1 MLLLNGRTALAT
13 ALLCAAVSLEG
24 QAAIRSVNCDA
35 GDTIQGALPDIKSG
49 DTLLVSGTCT
59 GTVTIPP
66 EMVNVTL
73 DGKGAANI
81 RGPNGFVVL
90 GREIT
95 IRGFDVTAVGN
106 GISVFRGGTAVID
119 GNTIHDTGGGLGLAG
134 RGLGINVAQ
143 HSFAAIVSNRI
154 RNNPGTGINV
164 IEASAIRIGFVD
176 NLVTNLPPNVIDGN
190 GYGIQVNR
198 AVATIVG
205 ATIAG
210 NQMDGIR
217 VRSGSHADI
226 ANNAISGNQGNGIT
240 VFDNASVSLTSGA
253 AGTEPNTT
261 DADSPNQGFGLSC
274 TVGGSVSQA
283 LGTLKGVKGP
293 VEFDRFCVDSV
304 TR

>member
-1 MLLLNGRTALAT
+1 MRAIWRAFTITVVGSLAGL
-13 ALLCAAVSLEG
+13 A
-24 QAAIRSVNCDA
+24 QAQPPTIRNVNCDT
-35 GDTIQGALPDIKSG
+35 GDTIQGALPDLRSG
-49 DTLLVSGTCT
+49 DTLSVRGTCT
-59 GTVTIPP
+59 GPVTIPP
-66 EMVNVTL
+66 EMANVTF

-95 IRGFDVTAVGN
+95 IRGFDVTVVGN

-119 GNTIHDTGGGLGLAG
+119 GNTIHDTGGSGLPG
-134 RGLGINVAQ
+134 RGIGINVAQ

-154 RNNPGTGINV
+154 RNNASTGINV
-164 IEASAIRIGFVD
+164 IEASAVRIGFVD

-190 GYGIQVNR
+190 GTGIQVAR
-198 AVATIVG
+198 AFATIIG

-210 NQMDGIR
+210 NHMDGIL

-240 VFDNASVSLTSGA
+240 VGDNSSVSLTSGA
-253 AGTEPNTT
+253 AIEPNTT
-261 DADSPNQGFGLSC
+261 DAGSPNQGFGISC
-274 TVGGSVSQA
+274 TVGGSVSKA
-283 LGTLKGVKGP
+283 LGTLTGVKGA
-293 VEFDRFCVDSV
+293 VEFDSCVDSI

>member
-164 IEASAIRIGFVD
+164 IEASAVRLHGW
-176 NLVTNLPPNVIDGN
+176 
-190 GYGIQVNR
+190 
-198 AVATIVG
+198 
-205 ATIAG
+205 
-210 NQMDGIR
+210 
-217 VRSGSHADI
+217 RSGSYPEREAW
-226 ANNAISGNQGNGIT
+226 
-240 VFDNASVSLTSGA
+240 ASFAFGCAVTEYRERLGRRSSTSGSTI
-253 AGTEPNTT
+253 GELKFPKST
-261 DADSPNQGFGLSC
+261 SGL
-274 TVGGSVSQA
+274 
-283 LGTLKGVKGP
+283 
-293 VEFDRFCVDSV
+293 
-304 TR
+304 